1 MKTIAIVF
9 ASICFVTAAFAEDS
23 CKIQATG
30 KNLHGAALKSF
41 ATKCCK
47 DQATAQKLHG
57 AAETS
62 FSKKCGSAPTASNL
76 NACRY
81 EETGGTFVPPLR
93 RRFFRHENIF

>member
-62 FSKKCGSAPTASNL
+62 FTKKCVSDATAS
-76 NACRY
+76 
-81 EETGGTFVPPLR
+81 
-93 RRFFRHENIF
+93 